1 MQIFFIVT
9 IRKFSC
15 EFLTY
20 SVFAKT
26 EPTLKDQVF
35 SVYLEGNI
43 LTLDFPLTAMKKIR
57 KTLGKIDI
65 QEHCKTFSP
74 VSKAVSG

>member
-43 LTLDFPLTAMKKIR
+43 LTLDFPLTAMKKSENP
-57 KTLGKIDI
+57 G
-65 QEHCKTFSP
+65 
-74 VSKAVSG
+74 